1 LDAGDPGYSGSLTT
15 DQRGIGFG
23 RIIGGRID
31 IGAVEGS
38 LLTPYQLWA
47 ATRGLTAGVV
57 DGFFDDPNGDGN
69 PNISH
74 FAIDADPLGFGGSE
88 GKRRWAIAEVGGAV
102 APQGP

>member
-57 DGFFDDPNGDGN
+57 DGFFDDPNGMRCG
-69 PNISH
+69 
-74 FAIDADPLGFGGSE
+74 
-88 GKRRWAIAEVGGAV
+88 
-102 APQGP
+102 